1 MATVDSPPLVA
12 APATGP
18 TASEKKGRK
27 WLAIS
32 FIFCPCH
39 LPVIMA
45 VAGVLFGGSAF
56 GALVGR
62 NTIGVGLLFG
72 TIYAVF
78 LGIGFRHLRAAT
90 KDIDCS
96 SGECAIPS

>member
-1 MATVDSPPLVA
+1 MAAVHTPVSIAAEPPEVA
-12 APATGP
+12 DR
-18 TASEKKGRK
+18 EKRGRK

-45 VAGVLFGGSAF
+45 VLGVLFGGSAF
-56 GALVGR
+56 GALVGE
-62 NTIGVGLLFG
+62 NTLAVGLVFG
-72 TIYAVF
+72 AIYAV
-78 LGIGFRHLRAAT
+78 LLVIGFRHLRAAT

-96 SGECAIPS
+96 SGECSLPA

>member
-1 MATVDSPPLVA
+1 MAAVDTPVLIATEPPAVA
-12 APATGP
+12 DR
-18 TASEKKGRK
+18 EKRGRK

-45 VAGVLFGGSAF
+45 VLGVLFGGSAF
-56 GALVGR
+56 GALVGE
-62 NTIGVGLLFG
+62 NTLAVGLVFG
-72 TIYAVF
+72 AIYAV
-78 LGIGFRHLRAAT
+78 LLVIGFRHVRAAT

-96 SGECAIPS
+96 SGECSLPV